1 MDFNANV
8 DGSITYPRAK
18 LTPDNSYAS
27 TIPSRRQTPRPRSA
41 DSTTYCGDDS
51 QEDLIRPNAEKE
63 RLRNFDPPM
72 IRRLQAFCSLYAHHL
87 LAVALIAL
95 LQSGCALWQGFCMY
109 KNNDAYHAFGPGVV
123 AAKSFAGALYPSTA
137 ILLASS
143 SRRLQTFCRNNTY
156 LRRLPIWDLGHVIH
170 IWMATSTVT
179 FGTLHGICHLAG
191 TFRHG
196 SQILGREPSPTL
208 LHGQAWS
215 YVNFLCC
222 LSGATGIALLVFL
235 WSILLTSL
243 PFVRRNYYEVFRWVH
258 FLVYP
263 LVAVLCVHGS
273 SSLLQRP
280 LIGYWI
286 ALPTLLVLYEKFH
299 RIADR
304 TSSVQATISVMDDVV
319 KVVCFE
325 PHGKR
330 WRIKPGQYI
339 LLLMPPVS
347 KMQWHPFTVSSCGEG
362 FIELH
367 IKCTGGWTERLRKLA
382 FEQALQRV
390 YLSGPF
396 GAPAQRYSDYRQAI
410 MIGCGIGITPMSAIL
425 QSMTVNA
432 AKQPRE
438 LNLPFNE
445 IQMQQ
450 LNSPST
456 RNLLTDRM
464 PRRVDDDHMTLESG
478 YATSRSPTP
487 SHTPQRTPREDS
499 TYHLPLTTPE
509 TRDIDFHLIVREQR
523 NLAAFTRLFDAL
535 YTSRDRILSENLS
548 INLSTYLTAA
558 REKPNPSPR
567 LEVQRPRAGVLH
579 RHINYGRPDIE
590 QLLRKH
596 FLGLVARKVDDVDVA
611 VFVRPFFQSV
621 CIRDQKLTDSSFVDQ
636 KRCVAPFQP
645 AALRS
650 LRRRCFAVFGFDM
663 FFGRRI
669 SDAGMVCWSYVRAL
683 CLLKSNRGSGWV
695 RAWSFC

>member
-1 MDFNANV
+1 MAFELHDINSPSERMNFNVNV
-8 DGSITYPRAK
+8 DGFITYPRAK

-27 TIPSRRQTPRPRSA
+27 RIQSRYQTPRPRSE
-41 DSTTYCGDDS
+41 DSTTYGGDDS
-51 QEDLIRPNAEKE
+51 QENLIQPSSATNAEKE

-72 IRRLQAFCSLYAHHL
+72 IRLFQAYCSLYAHHL
-87 LAVALIAL
+87 LVVTLIAL
-95 LQSGCALWQGFCMY
+95 LQGGCALWQGFCMY
-109 KNNDAYHAFGPGVV
+109 KNIDAYHAFGPGVV
-123 AAKSFAGALYPSTA
+123 AAKAFAGALYPSIA

-170 IWMATSTVT
+170 IWMAMSTVT

-196 SQILGREPSPTL
+196 SQVLGREPSPTL

-263 LVAVLCVHGS
+263 LIAMLCVHGS
-273 SSLLQRP
+273 SSLLQQP
-280 LIGYWI
+280 LIGYWV
-286 ALPTLLVLYEKFH
+286 ALPMMLVLYEKFH

-347 KMQWHPFTVSSCGEG
+347 KMQWHPFTVSSCREG

-367 IKCTGGWTERLRKLA
+367 IKCTGGWTDRLRNLA
-382 FEQALQRV
+382 YEQALQRV

-432 AKQPRE
+432 VKQPRE
-438 LNLPFNE
+438 LILPFNG
-445 IQMQQ
+445 ISMQDI
-450 LNSPST
+450 NSPPT
-456 RNLLTDRM
+456 RNLLADRSS
-464 PRRVDDDHMTLESG
+464 RRMDNGHMTLCSV
-478 YATSRSPTP
+478 YDMSRRPSP
-487 SHTPQRTPREDS
+487 SHTPQRTLSQDS
-499 TYHLPLTTPE
+499 NYHLPLTTPE

-523 NLAAFTRLFDAL
+523 NLTAFTSLFDAL
-535 YTSRDRILSENLS
+535 YTSRGRVLSDNLS
-548 INLSTYLTAA
+548 INLSTYLTSS
-558 REKPNPSPR
+558 RETRKLSPR
-567 LEVQRPRAGVLH
+567 LEFQRPRAGALH

-596 FLGLVARKVDDVDVA
+596 FLGLVARNIDDVDVA
-611 VFVRPFFQSV
+611 VFVGLFRN
-621 CIRDQKLTDSSFVDQ
+621 CAHEI
-636 KRCVAPFQP
+636 
-645 AALRS
+645 
-650 LRRRCFAVFGFDM
+650 
-663 FFGRRI
+663 
-669 SDAGMVCWSYVRAL
+669 
-683 CLLKSNRGSGWV
+683 KS
-695 RAWSFC
+695 

>member
-1 MDFNANV
+1 
-8 DGSITYPRAK
+8 
-18 LTPDNSYAS
+18 
-27 TIPSRRQTPRPRSA
+27 
-41 DSTTYCGDDS
+41 
-51 QEDLIRPNAEKE
+51 
-63 RLRNFDPPM
+63 M

-87 LAVALIAL
+87 LVVTLITL
-95 LQSGCALWQGFCMY
+95 LQGGCALWQGFCMW
-109 KNNDAYHAFGPGVV
+109 KNDDAYRTFGPGVV
-123 AAKSFAGALYPSTA
+123 AAKSFAGALYPSIA
-137 ILLASS
+137 ILLAST

-156 LRRLPIWDLGHVIH
+156 LRRSPIWDLGHVIH
-170 IWMATSTVT
+170 IWMAMSTVT
-179 FGTLHGICHLAG
+179 FGTLHGICHLTG

-196 SQILGREPSPTL
+196 SQTLGREPSSNV
-208 LHGQAWS
+208 LHGQTWS

-235 WSILLTSL
+235 WTLVLTSL
-243 PFVRRNYYEVFRWVH
+243 PFVRRNYYEIFRCVH

-263 LVAVLCVHGS
+263 LIALLCVHGS

-286 ALPTLLVLYEKFH
+286 ALPMLLVLYEKLH

-304 TSSVQATISVMDDVV
+304 TSPVQATISVMDDVV

-367 IKCTGGWTERLRKLA
+367 IKCTGGWTERLRQLA
-382 FEQALQRV
+382 YQQALQRV

-432 AKQPRE
+432 AKQPRDFT
-438 LNLPFNE
+438 LPSD
-445 IQMQQ
+445 IRLQH
-450 LNSPST
+450 LNSAST
-456 RNLLTDRM
+456 RNLVADRALRSM
-464 PRRVDDDHMTLESG
+464 GDDHTTLGSG
-478 YATSRSPTP
+478 YDSSQSPTP
-487 SHTPQRTPREDS
+487 SHTPRHALSENS
-499 TYHLPLTTPE
+499 TDHLPLLVTE
-509 TRDIDFHLIVREQR
+509 TRDIDFHLVVREQR

-535 YTSRDRILSENLS
+535 YTSRHRVLSENLS
-548 INLSTYLTAA
+548 INLSTYLTGV
-558 REKPNPSPR
+558 REKRNRSPM
-567 LEVQRPRAGVLH
+567 LDAQRPRVGALH
-579 RHINYGRPDIE
+579 RHINYGRPNIE

-596 FLGLVARKVDDVDVA
+596 FLGLVARKIDQVDVA
-611 VFVRPFFQSV
+611 IFVGLTQIVLRRF
-621 CIRDQKLTDSSFVDQ
+621 KLTGSSFAGPS
-636 KRCVAPFQP
+636 RCVALSRRV
-645 AALRS
+645 ALR
-650 LRRRCFAVFGFDM
+650 LPRRRCSVVLEFDM
-663 FFGRRI
+663 CSGRRI
-669 SDAGMVCWSYVRAL
+669 SEAL
-683 CLLKSNRGSGWV
+683 RQGVLDFKSCDSVSLRRGLEGS
-695 RAWSFC
+695 R